1 MTHYVNAFDLAEL
14 PVGNCATVTV
24 EGKDIA
30 VFNVEGEI
38 FAMDDA
44 CIHMGASL
52 GSGRFEGKTVTC
64 RAHGLRFDVT
74 TGKLVGNDAAAL
86 QTYPVKIEEG
96 AILIA
101 VS

>member
-1 MTHYVNAFDLAEL
+1 MPDFVKAADLADL
-14 PVGNCATVTV
+14 PAGECGTVTV
-24 EGKDIA
+24 EGKDVA
-30 VFNVEGEI
+30 LFNVDGNV
-38 FAMDDA
+38 FAVDDA

-52 GSGRFEGKTVTC
+52 GSGRFQGKTVTC

-74 TGKLVGNDAAAL
+74 TGKIVGNDAVGV

-96 AILIA
+96 AILVA